1 MSARTI
7 TLEETQQRT
16 APGRCTEPPTEVITM
31 AQVDKKAGV
40 TAWTGAWRL
49 PTGKRDHERAVRA
62 QRRRDRRDVAA
73 QRRDYR
79 SDGR

>member
-1 MSARTI
+1 
-7 TLEETQQRT
+7 
-16 APGRCTEPPTEVITM
+16 M